1 MRFVC
6 LLILSLFFTNAFAGV
21 MDTTPPGGTG
31 STGGTATDASK
42 NKRLTM
48 AENNPV
54 AGIGCKAYKMLT
66 SGITKAIIVFL
77 FLITGLGFFIGKV
90 SWGIVISLLIGTVLT
105 LTSGTMVEIFVGG
118 AGGGGNGKE
127 DVCKCKHGLD
137 EDCQNGYN
145 S

>member
-1 MRFVC
+1 MRILFVLFFSFFVC
-6 LLILSLFFTNAFAGV
+6 NAFAGTPSTQ
-21 MDTTPPGGTG
+21 TTT
-31 STGGTATDASK
+31 SQTKDASN
-42 NKRLTM
+42 NKRLRM

-54 AGIGCKAYKMLT
+54 AGIACKAYKVLT

-77 FLITGLGFFIGKV
+77 FLITGIGFFIGKI

-105 LTSGTMVEIFVGG
+105 LTSGTMVRFFVGG
-118 AGGGGNGKE
+118 AGGGGNGTE

-137 EDCQNGYN
+137 EECQTGYA